1 MKVFVNNAHLRH
13 EARAE
18 LVPGKFVSPIEVP
31 NRVTAVAE
39 YLASNGFGA
48 QPEAPSVHPDDLLS
62 VHDKGYL
69 SFLERAWD
77 EWVKA
82 HGGET
87 DGLAFVWP
95 HRNRP
100 PRIPQAIEGQLG
112 YYMFDGVSPIT
123 PHAWAASLGAAGAA
137 LAAAEHLA
145 ANGESAF
152 ALARP
157 PGHHAC
163 RDMGGGT
170 SYINNGAAAAAHLSR
185 SGARVAML
193 DIDAHHGN
201 GAQDI
206 FWSSPDILTISIHC
220 DPAADYP
227 YFSGYAD
234 EIGAGPGEGFNV
246 NLPLAVGS
254 QWDAYQP
261 ALQQATR
268 RIVDFAPDFLVVPL
282 GVDAHRDDP
291 SGKLHLETED
301 YSRIGDA
308 IAALSAPVTFVLEG
322 GYDPASMGECV
333 LRTVVPSSDN

>member
-1 MKVFVNNAHLRH
+1 MKVFINKAHLLH

-31 NRVTAVAE
+31 NRVTSVAD
-39 YLASNGFGA
+39 YLTANGLGGHL
-48 QPEAPSVHPDDLLS
+48 EAPPAHPDDLLS
-62 VHDKGYL
+62 VHDAGYL
-69 SFLERAWD
+69 SFLERAWG
-77 EWVKA
+77 EWAKV
-82 HGGET
+82 HGDET

-137 LAAAEHLA
+137 RAAADHLA
-145 ANGESAF
+145 ASGESAF
-152 ALARP
+152 ALVRP

-163 RDMGGGT
+163 HDMGGGT
-170 SYINNGAAAAAHLSR
+170 SYLNNSAIAAAHLAR
-185 SGARVAML
+185 QGARVAML

-206 FWSSPDILTISIHC
+206 FWSSPDMLTISIHC

-234 EIGAGPGEGFNV
+234 ETGAGPGEGLNI

-254 QWDAYQP
+254 QWEAYLP
-261 ALQQATR
+261 ALEQATR
-268 RIVDFAPDFLVVPL
+268 RIGDFAPDFLVVPL

-291 SGKLHLETED
+291 SGKLALETAD

-308 IAALSAPVTFVLEG
+308 IAALSVPSMFVLEG
-322 GYDPASMGECV
+322 GYDPATMGESV
-333 LRTVVPSSDN
+333 LRTLAASVD